1 MKARKITKA
10 NHTEKARPLR
20 SMETNTKASGSTV
33 SLKAKASYRTAQK
46 ISSTR
51 VSSLMERRMAMELR
65 LGLKPY
71 MKVTSLRAKKKVKA
85 RSLISTQEWF

>member
-1 MKARKITKA
+1 LKARKINKA
-10 NHTEKARPLR
+10 NHTDKARPLG

-33 SLKAKASYRTAQK
+33 SLRALASYRIAPK

-65 LGLKPY
+65 LDLKLY

-85 RSLISTQEWF
+85 RLLISTPEWF